1 MEKAIE
7 IIRQIFTIVLW
18 LSVVVGWYTGDYA
31 TALLSGIILVVLELE
46 KVNDNLEK
54 CVTTY

>member
-18 LSVVVGWYTGDYA
+18 LAVVVGWYTGDYGMA
-31 TALLSGIILVVLELE
+31 ILSGIILAVLELE

-54 CVTTY
+54 